1 MPSPRETFEDNIR
14 PAVLLLRVY
23 RLLENETVHT
33 EHELVTAMRQLLS
46 ASADE
51 ELMLIHN
58 SIFVGL
64 IRESAQMPR
73 GSLKNAS
80 LCGLLRQSVVTACT
94 ALETF
99 LPSLLRE
106 NLPTVIAVK
115 GREFVPT
122 DKDVQ
127 QSFHGMTFSLP
138 ETLRLLNEPDAPQ
151 FIANKLLS
159 YINFKYLSGS
169 KGIYSVATLLSI
181 ENAWTRISQRL
192 GQDVE
197 GIKKQIDDTVS
208 RRNDIV
214 HRADRAQKQP
224 DGDMQEI
231 GFAWSKQSVDAIENV
246 CYALDELV
254 AARLKELKAEL
265 AARGNT
271 AAEAVLPV
279 GSRTDDE

>member
-1 MPSPRETFEDNIR
+1 MLSPRQAFEDNIR

-23 RLLENETVHT
+23 RLLENDTVHT
-33 EHELVTAMRQLLS
+33 ENELITAMRQLLS
-46 ASADE
+46 ADADE

-73 GSLKNAS
+73 ASLKKAS
-80 LCGLLRQSVVTACT
+80 ICNLLRQSVVTACT
-94 ALETF
+94 ALETY

-106 NLPTVIAVK
+106 NMPTVIAVR
-115 GREFVPT
+115 GRSFFPA

-127 QSFHGMTFSLP
+127 KSFEGMTFSLP

-151 FIANKLLS
+151 YIANKILS
-159 YINFKYLSGS
+159 FLNFKYLSGS

-181 ENAWTRISQRL
+181 DDAWNRISERL

-197 GIKKQIDDTVS
+197 SIQRQIDDTVS

-214 HRADRAQKQP
+214 HRADRSQKKP
-224 DGDMQEI
+224 DSEVQEI
-231 GFAWSKQSVDAIENV
+231 GYAWSKQSVDTIANV
-246 CYALDELV
+246 GYALDELV
-254 AARLKELKAEL
+254 EARFNELKAEIL
-265 AARGNT
+265 TSASEST
-271 AAEAVLPV
+271 AQPTLPV
-279 GSRTDDE
+279 ETA

>member
-1 MPSPRETFEDNIR
+1 M
-14 PAVLLLRVY
+14 LLRVY
-23 RLLENETVHT
+23 RLLETDTVYT

-51 ELMLIHN
+51 LMLIHN

-64 IRESAQMPR
+64 IRESAHMPR
-73 GSLKNAS
+73 ASLKKAS
-80 LCGLLRQSVVTACT
+80 LCNLLRQSVVTACT
-94 ALETF
+94 ALETY

-115 GREFVPT
+115 GRSFFPA

-127 QSFHGMTFSLP
+127 KSFEGMTFSLS

-159 YINFKYLSGS
+159 FINFKYLSGS

-181 ENAWTRISQRL
+181 NDAWTRISERL
-192 GQDVE
+192 GQDIDS
-197 GIKKQIDDTVS
+197 IKKQIDDSVG

-214 HRADRAQKQP
+214 HRADRSQKDP
-224 DGDMQEI
+224 GGEMKEI
-231 GFAWSKQSVDAIENV
+231 GYAWSKQSVDTIANV

-254 AARLKELKAEL
+254 EVRIKELKAEMSAVRKDL
-265 AARGNT
+265 VT
-271 AAEAVLPV
+271 EEALPLET
-279 GSRTDDE
+279 S

>member
-1 MPSPRETFEDNIR
+1 MLSPRQAFEDNIR

-23 RLLENETVHT
+23 RLLENDTVHT

-64 IRESAQMPR
+64 IREGAQMPR
-73 GSLKNAS
+73 ASLKKAS
-80 LCGLLRQSVVTACT
+80 LCNLLRQSVVTACT
-94 ALETF
+94 ALETY

-115 GREFVPT
+115 GRSFFPA

-127 QSFHGMTFSLP
+127 KSFEGMTFNLP

-151 FIANKLLS
+151 YIANKLLS
-159 YINFKYLSGS
+159 FINFKYLSGS
-169 KGIYSVATLLSI
+169 KGIYSVATLLTI
-181 ENAWTRISQRL
+181 DDAWNRISERL
-192 GQDVE
+192 GQNVDS
-197 GIKKQIDDTVS
+197 IQKQIDDTVG

-214 HRADRAQKQP
+214 HRADRSQRKP
-224 DGDMQEI
+224 DSDVQEI
-231 GFAWSKQSVDAIENV
+231 GYAWSKQSIDIIANV
-246 CYALDELV
+246 GYALDELV
-254 AARLKELKAEL
+254 EARIGELKAEIL
-265 AARGNT
+265 ASKLESQTGLALPLET
-271 AAEAVLPV
+271 A
-279 GSRTDDE
+279 